1 MQLQKTFAANRKT
14 DVIVEMI
21 QTISGL
27 LLVIFL
33 WTHMIFVGSI
43 LMGAGVFD
51 TLADFM
57 EKYYLL
63 DVTVVFLVL
72 VITAHV
78 GTVIRRIPGR
88 VQEAK
93 VVYKLAKTMKHGD
106 TMSWLFQ
113 AITGSAML
121 VMIAIHMFVVVY
133 AGITTDL
140 SAARVD
146 SWMLWFYIVFLVFA
160 EYHASVGLYRAL
172 AKWGFIRR
180 APMKKVLTVVTI
192 ITIGLGLA
200 SLIVFMRLGDSL

>member
-88 VQEAK
+88 WQEQK
-93 VVYKLAKTMKHGD
+93 VIYKLAKTMKHGD